1 MIFEIYV
8 GEPLRSYGFPGLE
21 QVALG
26 IAHQNHESLGNV
38 HPTDTE
44 NFMRKRRL
52 RQQKSNRIPILIKF
66 KLIKTDFF
74 IKS

>member
-1 MIFEIYV
+1 M
-8 GEPLRSYGFPGLE
+8 
-21 QVALG
+21 ALG